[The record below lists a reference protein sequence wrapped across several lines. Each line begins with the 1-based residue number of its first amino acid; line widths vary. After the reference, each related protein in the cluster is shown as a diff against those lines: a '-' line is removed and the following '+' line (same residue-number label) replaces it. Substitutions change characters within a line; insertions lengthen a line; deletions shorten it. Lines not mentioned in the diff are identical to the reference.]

1 MEFFVTETVARKL
14 KEKHGVREHEVIEC
28 FNNLTT
34 KFAFDTRDANQ
45 TNPPSL
51 WFISETN
58 SGRRLK
64 VVFLR
69 YDKTKVVLKT
79 AFEPNDF
86 EEKLYRS
93 YVEKG

>member
-1 MEFFVTETVARKL
+1 MEFFVSETVARKL
-14 KEKHGVREHEVIEC
+14 KEKHGVSEREVIEC

-34 KFAFDTRDANQ
+34 KFAYDTRDSNQ

-51 WFISETN
+51 WFIGETDA
-58 SGRRLK
+58 GRRLK

-69 YDKTKVVLKT
+69 YDKMKAVIKT

-86 EEKLYRS
+86 EEKLYQG
-93 YVEKG
+93 YVDRG